1 MRVCVGDVVAL
12 RLAMLIS
19 LFVSVNT
26 DVCKAG
32 EYQGCIAKEEC
43 ALRRQGSTNIALGSH
58 WTVKVST
65 SRLYATFTRNKF
77 RVADESSVWAR
88 PASYYV
94 NVTKNRFLLSPFP
107 IHQDNIFE
115 ISNNHRTID

>member
-1 MRVCVGDVVAL
+1 MAQRPLVRVCVGDVVAL

-43 ALRRQGSTNIALGSH
+43 AGRAQQT
-58 WTVKVST
+58 T
-65 SRLYATFTRNKF
+65 
-77 RVADESSVWAR
+77 
-88 PASYYV
+88 P
-94 NVTKNRFLLSPFP
+94 
-107 IHQDNIFE
+107 
-115 ISNNHRTID
+115 

>member
-1 MRVCVGDVVAL
+1 MRVCVSDVVAL

-43 ALRRQGSTNIALGSH
+43 AGRAQQT
-58 WTVKVST
+58 T
-65 SRLYATFTRNKF
+65 
-77 RVADESSVWAR
+77 
-88 PASYYV
+88 P
-94 NVTKNRFLLSPFP
+94 
-107 IHQDNIFE
+107 
-115 ISNNHRTID
+115 